1 MEKLVYLLP
10 VLGCAAMMGGMMW
23 MMMRGNQAGAR
34 QQPDPT
40 TQEDIAVLRAEI
52 ASLRAQQTEQT
63 GDADRITRT

>member
-1 MEKLVYLLP
+1 MLFRS
-10 VLGCAAMMGGMMW
+10 
-23 MMMRGNQAGAR
+23 MRGNQASAR